1 MWLFETEGA
10 TFWMSVL
17 TELQNRG
24 LQDIIIARVEGLSD
38 FPDAINNV
46 FPPRTQVP
54 LCIVHMV
61 RNSLKY
67 ISGQDRKAV
76 AVDLKDVYQFI
87 SEEETGLNLENI
99 HGKMGR

>member
-46 FPPRTQVP
+46 FPPG
-54 LCIVHMV
+54 
-61 RNSLKY
+61 LKFRFASFTW
-67 ISGQDRKAV
+67 SGTR
-76 AVDLKDVYQFI
+76 
-87 SEEETGLNLENI
+87 
-99 HGKMGR
+99 